1 MTRPDI
7 DDPAALAQVRELLP
21 WFAAGALAPAD
32 AQFVEQWLQRHGA
45 DQAEAQAEL
54 QAELAWL
61 QRTALQSRELAAQHL
76 PAADAGLAQLM
87 SRIAAEPAAAP
98 ARAQPRPAPPAAAVN
113 VWQRLGQWLVEAL
126 APRPALAFGM
136 AAVMLVQVAVIGGLI
151 TREPAGQVPLGGG
164 ASGTG
169 SLPADMAVL
178 SVAFSPNAREAD
190 IRAALQ
196 AALQSASAS
205 APASAPTST
214 APTSTANAGGT
225 AQIIGGPSALGLYR
239 VAVPKAQADAAL
251 AALRAL
257 TPTIESAQREP

>member
-113 VWQRLGQWLVEAL
+113 VWQRLGQWLMEAL

-136 AAVMLVQVAVIGGLI
+136 VAVMLVQVAVIGGLI

-178 SVAFSPNAREAD
+178 SVAFSPDAREAD

-205 APASAPTST
+205 APASAPVST
-214 APTSTANAGGT
+214 PTSTANAGGT